1 VYSLVLGPSDVGF
14 SLAREL
20 PLILTPAL
28 ARSIHVLYQ
37 LLATAAAAAASQVA
51 EAMGNDGHHPPVDD
65 DDAGVP
71 LPPPLEEM
79 YDSSKE
85 EGREDMHGP
94 DGSMEEDPD
103 LLEARR
109 QKDRRR
115 YSAMTP
121 EARAAYNQHRRELYH
136 RQGEAARKRRR
147 ERERERYH
155 SLEGESKKQRNER
168 RAKLERDRYNKLQK
182 DALAERNAK
191 RRERARARKSLG
203 KAGGGVAEAV
213 ALPPPGEEGDVEDD
227 ADVGVPHLP
236 DPESTTLEVD
246 AAMADAALAA
256 EVAERVIAGTDLDVA
271 AAAAAVGVVAADSVV
286 MEGEGSTIQI

>member
-1 VYSLVLGPSDVGF
+1 
-14 SLAREL
+14 LAH
-20 PLILTPAL
+20 P
-28 ARSIHVLYQ
+28 Q

-65 DDAGVP
+65 DGDDVAPGVP

-182 DALAERNAK
+182 DALADRNAR
-191 RRERARARKSLG
+191 RRERARAKKGQG
-203 KAGGGVAEAV
+203 KAGGGGGGAVVSEAV
-213 ALPPPGEEGDVEDD
+213 ALPPTAAEGGGVDVDLD
-227 ADVGVPHLP
+227 YVPHLA
-236 DPESTTLEVD
+236 DPETTAPGVD
-246 AAMADAALAA
+246 AAMADASALAA
-256 EVAERVIAGTDLDVA
+256 EVAERVIAGTGLDVA
-271 AAAAAVGVVAADSVV
+271 MEAADAVK
-286 MEGEGSTIQI
+286 MEEEGPTIQV